1 MNDLPDLSDG
11 DLRARRR
18 ANFKHMLHPRSIAY
32 IGGRGMADA
41 ISYARELG
49 FTGTIGTVHPSYE
62 EIGGVP
68 CVASVADLPFVPDTA
83 WIAVSTERSVAIV
96 AELAAIGCPSAVVY
110 AAGFTE
116 MGDAALEAR
125 LIEAAGDMAILG
137 PNCMGMINFL
147 DGVAVTVGD
156 HGLLRPAHGV
166 ACVAQSGTIVGNM
179 VMSERSLPVSHM
191 ISMGNQS
198 VLDIADGIDAVTDDP
213 RVKAI
218 MLYIEGLKDAGAFAR
233 AATRAF
239 EAGKPIIVLKA
250 GVSEAGRQIALSHT
264 GSLAGTPELY
274 EALFDRLGIISV
286 ATFPELL
293 EMAKLLSVG
302 QVPEGNRVMIET
314 CSGTDSGYCADLAE
328 RFGVELPQPDA
339 AVKAE
344 LVKVI
349 PTIATPM
356 NPLDVTM
363 EQWAD
368 RQAQATSLI
377 TLLGQ
382 PADAAAL
389 VINYPATQGA
399 GETYDPAFEAMLDV
413 RKATGLP
420 CYVITNLPEGA
431 PRHLREM
438 LLENG
443 VVTLQGMEDAF
454 SCLGRAARYMAR
466 RSELQAGG
474 GPEQRIVGTGVL
486 EPGPLLD
493 EASSKAALAAFGL
506 DVPRARLVGD
516 ADGAVA
522 AAAELGYP
530 VVVKGH
536 GATLAHKSELGAV
549 AVNLRD
555 EAAVRAAAEAI
566 LALPGVEGLLVEAM
580 VTDAVAEMIVG
591 LKRDPV
597 LGLALVIG
605 SGGILTELIKDSVN
619 LILPASENDLRRAI
633 ARLRGHALLTG
644 FRGRPQG
651 DIDALVAAAQAVAAY
666 GLANAETL
674 IELDVNPVMVRPR
687 GKGAVAVDAL
697 IRLGWHQEA

>member
-1 MNDLPDLSDG
+1 MNDWPDAVSG

-18 ANFKHMLHPRSIAY
+18 ANFRHMIKPRSIAY

-41 ISYARELG
+41 IDYARELG

-68 CVASVADLPFVPDTA
+68 CVRSVAELPFVPDTA
-83 WIAVSTERSVAIV
+83 WIAVSTERSVDIV

-116 MGDAALEAR
+116 MGDTELERR
-125 LIEAAGDMAILG
+125 LIEAAGDMAIMG

-147 DGVAVTVGD
+147 DGIAVTVGD
-156 HGLLRPAHGV
+156 HGVQRPQRGV

-191 ISMGNQS
+191 LSMGNQS

-213 RVKAI
+213 RVSAI

-233 AATRAF
+233 AAARAF

-286 ATFPELL
+286 ANFPELL

-302 QVPEGNRVMIET
+302 DIPQGNRVMIET
-314 CSGTDSGYCADLAE
+314 CSGTDSGYCADLAD
-328 RFGVELPQPDA
+328 RYGVALPQPDDE
-339 AVKAE
+339 VKAA
-344 LVKVI
+344 LRKVL
-349 PTIATPM
+349 PAIATAM

-363 EQWAD
+363 AQWAD
-368 RQAQATSLI
+368 REAQATSLI
-377 TLLGQ
+377 TLLQQ

-389 VINYPATQGA
+389 VINYPVGEGL
-399 GETYDPAFEAMLDV
+399 GETYDPAIEAMLDV

-420 CYVITNLPEGA
+420 CFVITNLPEGA
-431 PRHLREM
+431 PRHMRE
-438 LLENG
+438 LLLSNG
-443 VVTLQGMEDAF
+443 IVPLQGMEDAF
-454 SCLGRAARYMAR
+454 SCLGCAARHVAR
-466 RSELQAGG
+466 CRELKAAG
-474 GPEQRIVGTGVL
+474 GPEQRILGAGEL
-486 EPGPLLD
+486 RPGALLD
-493 EASSKAALAAFGL
+493 EVASKAALAEHGVS
-506 DVPRARLVGD
+506 VPRLSLAASAED
-516 ADGAVA
+516 AATAAVA
-522 AAAELGYP
+522 LGFP

-536 GATLAHKSELGAV
+536 GEGLAHKSELGAV

-555 EAAVRAAAEAI
+555 EAAVRAAAETI
-566 LALPGVEGLLVEAM
+566 LAIPGIGGLLVETM
-580 VTDAVAEMIVG
+580 VTDAVAEVIIG
-591 LKRDPV
+591 IKRDPS

-605 SGGILTELIKDSVN
+605 SGGVLTELIKDSVN
-619 LILPASENDLRRAI
+619 LILPASDDEIRRAI

-644 FRGRPQG
+644 FRGKPEG
-651 DIDALVAAAQAVAAY
+651 DIEALVATARGIAAY
-666 GLANAETL
+666 AEANADRL
-674 IELDVNPVMVRPR
+674 MELDVNPVMVRPN

-697 IRLGWHQEA
+697 IRLGESAG

>member
-1 MNDLPDLSDG
+1 MNDWPDTVSNDT
-11 DLRARRR
+11 RARRR
-18 ANFKHMLHPRSIAY
+18 ANFQKMIRPSSIAY
-32 IGGRGMADA
+32 IGGRGMAAA
-41 ISYARELG
+41 IDYARELG

-68 CVASVADLPFVPDTA
+68 CVPSVADLPFVPDTA
-83 WIAVSTERSVAIV
+83 WIAVSTERSVDVV

-116 MGDAALEAR
+116 MGDTALEQK
-125 LIEAAGDMAILG
+125 LIAAAGDMAIMG

-147 DGVAVTVGD
+147 DGIAVTVGD
-156 HGLLRPAHGV
+156 HGTMRPERGV

-191 ISMGNQS
+191 LSMGNQS

-213 RVKAI
+213 RVAAI
-218 MLYIEGLKDAGAFAR
+218 MLYIEGLKDTAAFAR
-233 AATRAF
+233 AAARAF

-286 ATFPELL
+286 ANFPELL

-302 QVPEGNRVMIET
+302 QIPQGNRVMIET
-314 CSGTDSGYCADLAE
+314 CSGTDSGYCADLAD
-328 RFGVELPQPDA
+328 RYGVALPQPDA
-339 AVKAE
+339 TVKAA
-344 LVKVI
+344 LRKVL
-349 PTIATPM
+349 PDIATAM

-363 EQWAD
+363 AQWAD
-368 RQAQATSLI
+368 REAQATSLI
-377 TLLGQ
+377 TLLQQ

-389 VINYPATQGA
+389 VINYPVGDGLGA
-399 GETYDPAFEAMLDV
+399 SYDPAIEAMLDV

-431 PRHLREM
+431 PRQMRE
-438 LLENG
+438 LLLAHDI
-443 VVTLQGMEDAF
+443 VPLQGMEDAF
-454 SCLGRAARYMAR
+454 SCLGRAARYVAR
-466 RSELQAGG
+466 RAELAASG
-474 GPEQRIVGTGVL
+474 GPEQRIVGTGSL
-486 EPGPLLD
+486 QPAALLD
-493 EASSKAALAAFGL
+493 EAASKAALAAHGVT
-506 DVPRARLVGD
+506 VPKAHLAED
-516 ADGAVA
+516 AEAAVA
-522 AAAELGYP
+522 AAEALGFP

-536 GATLAHKSELGAV
+536 GEGLAHKSELGAV

-555 EAAVRAAAEAI
+555 AAAVRAAAATIRAI
-566 LALPGVEGLLVEAM
+566 PGVTGLLVEGM
-580 VTDAVAEMIVG
+580 VVDAVAEVIVG
-591 LKRDPV
+591 IKRDPA

-619 LILPASENDLRRAI
+619 LILPASDDDIRRAI

-644 FRGRPQG
+644 FRGKPEG
-651 DIDALVAAAQAVAAY
+651 DVDALVAAARGIAAY
-666 GLANAETL
+666 AQANADS
-674 IELDVNPVMVRPR
+674 IMELDVNPIMVRPR

-697 IRLGWHQEA
+697 IRLGRPAP